1 MEQVWVL
8 SRVPGVGSE
17 PRKGPPCAG
26 PAPRRGSQRSLSED
40 RDVPAG
46 RGGGSGGRTRGPDS
60 LAHRRRASERRHKWW
75 DRCRQQD
82 RWPGPRTQHC
92 LRR

>member
-46 RGGGSGGRTRGPDS
+46 RGGGSGGRRRERGTD
-60 LAHRRRASERRHKWW
+60 
-75 DRCRQQD
+75 
-82 RWPGPRTQHC
+82 PGPRQPGPQEAGQ
-92 LRR
+92 